1 MRPRSTAVFVTLMI
15 IGIALPILYS
25 KKEMDNKK
33 AIRYAWQQHRVTAGL
48 PPHSSKITA
57 IDIDGKTA
65 TINLTDEITGANA
78 QTQTIAGSATFILE
92 NGRWVVHKVNWEN
105 HNNEYE
111 KDRPAAG
118 VSSSGTTPSTSTT
131 NSHIANVIIE
141 NEPYTFSLVEGQAS
155 VTSLANPEQ
164 TSLEYRTDNARDPL
178 HPTGSEQ
185 HTLQL
190 ILRFNATKTG
200 FYITGQENISLQ
212 LLRNGQVFEPATD
225 CLIEVRTPYSGDI
238 TNSLSGMIR
247 DCRLH
252 SAAGV
257 EYQLVMMEFA
267 PSSMHESAVE
277 RPATETHQE

>member
-25 KKEMDNKK
+25 KKEIDNKK
-33 AIRYAWQQHRVTAGL
+33 AIRYAWQQHRVATGL

-57 IDIDGKTA
+57 IDIDGQTA
-65 TINLTDEITGANA
+65 TINLTDEITGADA
-78 QTQTIAGSATFILE
+78 QTQTITGSATFIFE
-92 NGRWVVHKVNWEN
+92 NGRWAVHKVNWEN
-105 HNNEYE
+105 HNNGDE
-111 KDRPAAG
+111 KAQLAAG
-118 VSSSGTTPSTSTT
+118 VTGSGAAPSTNII

-141 NEPYTFSLVEGQAS
+141 NEPYTFSLIEGQAS
-155 VTSLANPEQ
+155 ATSLTTPEQ
-164 TSLEYRTDNARDPL
+164 ASLEYRTDNARDPL
-178 HPTGSEQ
+178 QPAGSEQ

-225 CLIEVRTPYSGDI
+225 CLIEVRTPYTGDI
-238 TNSLSGMIR
+238 TNSLSGMVR

-277 RPATETHQE
+277 RPATETRQE